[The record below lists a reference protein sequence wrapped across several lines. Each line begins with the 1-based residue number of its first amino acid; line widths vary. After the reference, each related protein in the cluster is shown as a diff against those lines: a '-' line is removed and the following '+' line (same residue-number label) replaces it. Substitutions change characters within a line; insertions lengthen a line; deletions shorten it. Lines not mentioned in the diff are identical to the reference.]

1 MEENDKPEGSDRP
14 RFRIGGPDE
23 LLVLL
28 WARGDDPKDIA
39 EKFKVSLTDVEDAIR
54 RHGHQYKRR
63 RPRRSRSI

>member
-1 MEENDKPEGSDRP
+1 MEEKDNESNKA

-23 LLVLL
+23 LMVLL
-28 WARGDDPKDIA
+28 WARGDEPKDIA
-39 EKFKVSLTDVEDAIR
+39 EKFKVSLTDVEDAIS